1 MLQSAREGVYTKF
14 SLSRGL
20 SKERRDRFFIS
31 KDEQWQVKPEIRDC
45 VIFKE
50 LNLLDS
56 YVMLGRFD
64 VIFCRNVLI
73 YFSESAKAE
82 ILRRITQTLQPNGYL
97 FLGGS
102 ESLTECAADYEVLHF
117 SNGIVYKLRD
127 KSG

>member
-1 MLQSAREGVYTKF
+1 
-14 SLSRGL
+14 LSQ
-20 SKERRDRFFIS
+20 ERRNRFFVA
-31 KDEQWQVKPEIRDC
+31 KDEQWQVKPEIREC

-64 VIFCRNVLI
+64 VNFCSDVLI

-102 ESLTECAADYEVLHF
+102 ESLTECTADYEFLHF
-117 SNGIVYKLRD
+117 SNGIVY
-127 KSG
+127 